1 MKKLRIAA
9 ISFLNPAP
17 LLYDFEHSPQRE
29 RLASRYDIHYTL
41 PSHCAAQLASGEADL
56 GLVPIAS
63 LPLIPGIAAVPGCTI
78 ASLEAVRSIQLVV
91 RPGLKLEDIRTLA
104 TDAASRSSAA
114 YVRLLLQHF
123 YGNTP
128 DVHEEDAN
136 LAAMLSRSDAALL
149 IGDPALLAL
158 EEHNRQHHFPD
169 HTWIDVAKLWRKHT
183 QLPWVAAVWA
193 VRTAALKDTGITPQ
207 QLTRDL
213 QQSRD
218 AGLDHIEDL
227 VTEWTPRLPL
237 LPETIRYYLSEN
249 IHYILDAECLTAI
262 HRFFYLAEK
271 TGTLPAYKFQLLN
284 EPK

>member
-17 LLYDFEHSPQRE
+17 LLYDFEHAPQRE
-29 RLASRYDIHYTL
+29 RLAARYDIHYTL
-41 PSHCAAQLASGEADL
+41 PSQCAAQLASGEADL

-78 ASLEAVRSIQLVV
+78 ASLETVRSIQLVV

-104 TDAASRSSAA
+104 TDSASRSSAA

-128 DVHEEDAN
+128 VVHEEDAN

-193 VRTAALKDTGITPQ
+193 VRTAALEETGITPQ

-237 LPETIRYYLSEN
+237 LPETIRYYLSGN

-262 HRFFYLAEK
+262 QRFFYLAEK
-271 TGTLPAYKFQLLN
+271 TGILPAYKFQLLN
-284 EPK
+284 ELK

>member
-17 LLYDFEHSPQRE
+17 LLYDFEHPPQRE
-29 RLASRYDIHYTL
+29 RLAARYDIHYTL
-41 PSHCAAQLASGEADL
+41 PSQCAAELASGEADL

-78 ASLEAVRSIQLVV
+78 ASLETVRSIQLVV

-114 YVRLLLQHF
+114 YVRLLLKHF
-123 YGNTP
+123 YGSTP

-193 VRTAALKDTGITPQ
+193 VRTAALEETGITPQ

-218 AGLDHIEDL
+218 AGLEHIEDL
-227 VTEWTPRLPL
+227 VAEWTPRLPL

-271 TGTLPAYKFQLLN
+271 TGTLPAYRFQLLN
-284 EPK
+284 ELK

>member
-1 MKKLRIAA
+1 
-9 ISFLNPAP
+9 
-17 LLYDFEHSPQRE
+17 
-29 RLASRYDIHYTL
+29 
-41 PSHCAAQLASGEADL
+41 
-56 GLVPIAS
+56 
-63 LPLIPGIAAVPGCTI
+63 
-78 ASLEAVRSIQLVV
+78 VV

-114 YVRLLLQHF
+114 YVRILLKHF

-128 DVHEEDAN
+128 NVHEEDAN
-136 LAAMLSRSDAALL
+136 LAHMLTTSDAALL

-193 VRTAALKDTGITPQ
+193 VRTAALEETGITPQ

-218 AGLDHIEDL
+218 AGLEHIEDL

-237 LPETIRYYLSEN
+237 LPETIRHYLSEN

-271 TGTLPAYKFQLLN
+271 TGALPAYKFQLLN
-284 EPK
+284 ESK

>member
-1 MKKLRIAA
+1 VKKLRIAA

-17 LLYDFEHSPQRE
+17 LLYDFEHSPHRE
-29 RLASRYDIHYTL
+29 RLAARYDIHYTL
-41 PSHCAAQLASGEADL
+41 PSQCAAQLASGEADL

-63 LPLIPGIAAVPGCTI
+63 LPLIPDIAVVPGCTI

-91 RPGLKLEDIRTLA
+91 RPGLKLEDIRTVA

-114 YVRLLLQHF
+114 YVRILLKHF

-128 DVHEEDAN
+128 DLHEEDAN
-136 LAAMLSRSDAALL
+136 LPAMLSHSDAALL

-193 VRTAALKDTGITPQ
+193 VRRAALEETGIMPR

-218 AGLDHIEDL
+218 AGLEHTEDL
-227 VTEWTPRLPL
+227 VAEWTPRLPL
-237 LPETIRYYLSEN
+237 LPDTIRHYLSEN
-249 IHYILDAECLTAI
+249 IHYILDAECVTAV
-262 HRFFYLAEK
+262 HRFFHLAEK
-271 TGTLPAYKFQLLN
+271 TGTLPAYKFQLLD

>member
-17 LLYDFEHSPQRE
+17 LLYDFEHAPQRE
-29 RLASRYDIHYTL
+29 RLAARYDIHYTL

-63 LPLIPGIAAVPGCTI
+63 LPLIPGIVAVPGCTI
-78 ASLEAVRSIQLVV
+78 ASLDTVRSIQLVV

-114 YVRLLLQHF
+114 YVRLLLKHF

-136 LAAMLSRSDAALL
+136 LAHMLATSDAALL

-193 VRTAALKDTGITPQ
+193 VRTAALEETGITPQ

-218 AGLDHIEDL
+218 AGLDHIEEL

-237 LPETIRYYLSEN
+237 LPDTIRYYLSEN

-284 EPK
+284 ESK